1 VRSPVYLVG
10 STPPNVSSPFLT
22 GSAGVGSKDAETRLD
37 AIAPLLK
44 RLSVTV
50 GISFPM
56 SGIRVPI
63 VRSTG
68 PRLQTAMT

>member
-1 VRSPVYLVG
+1 MRSPVYLVG

-22 GSAGVGSKDAETRLD
+22 GTAVVGSKDTETRLL
-37 AIAPLLK
+37 AIAPFLK

-50 GISFPM
+50 GISFPL
-56 SGIRVPI
+56 SGVRAPI